1 MNRLKE
7 IREDKD
13 LLQKEVAN
21 LLNISQTGYS
31 KYEVGTNDIP
41 TEALRTLAK
50 YYNTSIDYLLCL
62 TDERKPYPKSILDK
76 TK

>member
-31 KYEVGTNDIP
+31 KYETGENDIP
-41 TEALRTLAK
+41 T
-50 YYNTSIDYLLCL
+50 
-62 TDERKPYPKSILDK
+62 SILISLAEFHK
-76 TK
+76 TNVDYILGLTENSVYYKYL